1 MDGLIVTNVS
11 YQAKLQPEKWANNL
25 LDDTP
30 YENLGKETTTQTAT
44 LVKTSQGWRD
54 ILELR

>member
-1 MDGLIVTNVS
+1 MFRIKPNCSL
-11 YQAKLQPEKWANNL
+11 NNL